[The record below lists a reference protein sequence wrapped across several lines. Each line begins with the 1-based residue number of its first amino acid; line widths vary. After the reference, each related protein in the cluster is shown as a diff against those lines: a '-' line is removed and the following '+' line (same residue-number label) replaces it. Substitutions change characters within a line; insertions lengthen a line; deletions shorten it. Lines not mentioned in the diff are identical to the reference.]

1 MDTLLGQ
8 TTLGNSG
15 SANEEN
21 WIESVLL
28 MDIDYTQLDDSS
40 SEGDN
45 WEAVVGG
52 AAGDYAFQFTA
63 SDEPEYFLVK
73 TGNGSG
79 NGVDDSHYLFQNNGS
94 LNWAFVNLSIFG
106 EAVSITNIDV
116 ISHVGQTGSG
126 SGGGGSDDTPVPEP
140 GSIALLGLGLIGLTM
155 ARRKQFK

>member
-1 MDTLLGQ
+1 MKINRMLAAAISVMLSTSAFAVPILTVGSMDTLLGQ

-52 AAGDYAFQFTA
+52 AA
-63 SDEPEYFLVK
+63 L
-73 TGNGSG
+73 
-79 NGVDDSHYLFQNNGS
+79 
-94 LNWAFVNLSIFG
+94 
-106 EAVSITNIDV
+106 
-116 ISHVGQTGSG
+116 HVT
-126 SGGGGSDDTPVPEP
+126 
-140 GSIALLGLGLIGLTM
+140 
-155 ARRKQFK
+155 